1 MKSPPPTIEA
11 TPAGADFGL
20 WRRLVREGRAAW
32 RVEARG
38 EARRRTHLQS
48 AKILDAGGA
57 FLCEATL
64 LDVSA
69 LGLRLRL
76 ARNCGLAARIGVHLD
91 LTGELLTATPVWRRE
106 RLVGARV
113 IAAAPPAA
121 MKPSDR
127 LALRGRYYAIPG

>member
-11 TPAGADFGL
+11 TPAGADFSL
-20 WRRLVREGRAAW
+20 WRRLLRGGRAAY

-48 AKILDAGGA
+48 AKILDAGGG
-57 FLCEATL
+57 FLCEAAI
-64 LDVSA
+64 LDMSA
-69 LGLRLRL
+69 FGLRLML
-76 ARNCGLAARIGVHLD
+76 ARNCGLSARLGVHLD
-91 LTGELLTATPVWRRE
+91 LTGEMLTAAPVWRRE
-106 RLVGARV
+106 RLVGLRV
-113 IAAAPPAA
+113 LAGAPPAP